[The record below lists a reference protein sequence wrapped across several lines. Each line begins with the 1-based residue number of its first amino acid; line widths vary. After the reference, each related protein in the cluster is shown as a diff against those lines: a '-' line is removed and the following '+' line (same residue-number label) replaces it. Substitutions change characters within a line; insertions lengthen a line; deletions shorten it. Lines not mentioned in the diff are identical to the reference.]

1 MTPYEATL
9 TSKSDVAEG
18 TTAFFFSKPD
28 GFTSTPGQAIDLILP
43 VDGQAPQDGD
53 RHAFSLVSAP
63 YQNELC
69 ITTRM
74 RDSAYKSALKALP
87 VGGRV
92 QIDGP
97 FGSLTLHNKV
107 SRPAIFV
114 AGGIGITPFMSILR
128 NAEREA
134 LSHELLLIYSNRR
147 PEDAAFLQE
156 LQALEQRNPH
166 FRLRATM
173 TQMQASDLPWA
184 GETGLMD
191 EAMLR
196 RALDGLSDPLV
207 YVVGPPGMVESMK
220 ATLGRV
226 GVDEDDIRTEEF
238 YGY

>member
-28 GFTSTPGQAIDLILP
+28 GFLFKPGQAIDVILP
-43 VDGQAPQDGD
+43 ADGRDPQDAD
-53 RHAFSLVSAP
+53 RHAFSIVSAP

-74 RDSAYKSALKALP
+74 RDSAFKGALKALP

-97 FGSLTLHNKV
+97 FGSLTLHNNV
-107 SRPAIFV
+107 SRPAVFV

-128 NAEREA
+128 HAEHEA
-134 LSHELLLIYSNRR
+134 LPHELLLVYSNRR

-156 LQALEQRNPH
+156 LQALEQRHPH

-173 TQMQASDLPWA
+173 TQMQASDLPWS

-191 EAMLR
+191 DAMLR

-207 YVVGPPGMVESMK
+207 YLVGPPGMVEAMK
-220 ATLGRV
+220 ATLERV
-226 GVDEDDIRTEEF
+226 GVDDDDIRTEEF